1 MSYRKVVTLP
11 LAHWKRSQ
19 CPPPQ
24 NTASYRRRGD
34 HKNGGFMKLE
44 SCRNLTGD
52 EIETT
57 ITMAGNGANGFRVY
71 TTSNSMLTKIGK
83 LLDAPDTAWKLEKVE
98 RYSDGVPSGY
108 FFTCSARNCLQL
120 KAKKAAGR
128 EMTEE
133 EKEAL
138 VQRFAASRAEKMS

>member
-1 MSYRKVVTLP
+1 
-11 LAHWKRSQ
+11 
-19 CPPPQ
+19 
-24 NTASYRRRGD
+24 
-34 HKNGGFMKLE
+34 MKLE
-44 SCRNLTGD
+44 SCRNFMSD

-57 ITMAGNGANGFRVY
+57 ITIAGNGADGFRVY

-108 FFTCSARNCLQL
+108 FFTCSAKSCLSL

-128 EMTEE
+128 ELTEE

-138 VQRFAASRAEKMS
+138 IQRFAASRVEKTT

>member
-1 MSYRKVVTLP
+1 MSDRKVVTLP
-11 LAHWKRSQ
+11 LAQ
-19 CPPPQ
+19 GL
-24 NTASYRRRGD
+24 NIRRLEHNIPLAAGGD
-34 HKNGGFMKLE
+34 HKNGGLMKLE

-57 ITMAGNGANGFRVY
+57 ITMAGNGADGFRVY

-108 FFTCSARNCLQL
+108 FFTCSVRNCLQL
-120 KAKKAAGR
+120 KAKKVSR
-128 EMTEE
+128 ELTEE

-138 VQRFAASRAEKMS
+138 TQRFAASRAEKTT

>member
-1 MSYRKVVTLP
+1 
-11 LAHWKRSQ
+11 
-19 CPPPQ
+19 
-24 NTASYRRRGD
+24 
-34 HKNGGFMKLE
+34 MKLE
-44 SCRNLTGD
+44 SCRNFMSD

-57 ITMAGNGANGFRVY
+57 ITMAGNGADGFRVY

-83 LLDAPDTAWKLEKVE
+83 LLDAPGTAWKLEKVE

-108 FFTCSARNCLQL
+108 FFTCSAKSCLSL

-133 EKEAL
+133 EKEAAAVRL
-138 VQRFAASRAEKMS
+138 AASRSKKRS

>member
-1 MSYRKVVTLP
+1 MMSDRKVVTLP
-11 LAHWKRSQ
+11 LAQDLDIRRLEHNIPSAAGRSQ
-19 CPPPQ
+19 
-24 NTASYRRRGD
+24 
-34 HKNGGFMKLE
+34 NGGLMKFE

-57 ITMAGNGANGFRVY
+57 ITMTGNGANGFRVY

-108 FFTCSARNCLQL
+108 FFTCSVRNCLSL
-120 KAKKAAGR
+120 KAKKVSR
-128 EMTEE
+128 EFTEE

-138 VQRFAASRAEKMS
+138 AQRFAASRTEKTT

>member
-1 MSYRKVVTLP
+1 
-11 LAHWKRSQ
+11 
-19 CPPPQ
+19 
-24 NTASYRRRGD
+24 
-34 HKNGGFMKLE
+34 MKLE

-57 ITMAGNGANGFRVY
+57 ITMTGNGANGFRVY

-83 LLDAPDTAWKLEKVE
+83 LLDIPNTAWKLEKVE

-108 FFTCSARNCLQL
+108 FFTCSVRNCLSL
-120 KAKKAAGR
+120 KAKKAAVR

-138 VQRFAASRAEKMS
+138 VQRFAASRAEKTT

>member
-1 MSYRKVVTLP
+1 
-11 LAHWKRSQ
+11 
-19 CPPPQ
+19 
-24 NTASYRRRGD
+24 
-34 HKNGGFMKLE
+34 MKLE

-57 ITMAGNGANGFRVY
+57 ITMTGNGADGFRVY

-108 FFTCSARNCLQL
+108 FFTCSVRNCLSL

>member
-1 MSYRKVVTLP
+1 
-11 LAHWKRSQ
+11 
-19 CPPPQ
+19 
-24 NTASYRRRGD
+24 
-34 HKNGGFMKLE
+34 MKLE

-57 ITMAGNGANGFRVY
+57 ITMTGNGAGGFRVY

-83 LLDAPDTAWKLEKVE
+83 LLDAPGTAWKLEKVE

-108 FFTCSARNCLQL
+108 FFTCSVKSCLQL
-120 KAKKAAGR
+120 KAKKAAVR
-128 EMTEE
+128 EIKKKK
-133 EKEAL
+133 KEAL

>member
-1 MSYRKVVTLP
+1 
-11 LAHWKRSQ
+11 
-19 CPPPQ
+19 
-24 NTASYRRRGD
+24 
-34 HKNGGFMKLE
+34 MKLE

-57 ITMAGNGANGFRVY
+57 ITMTGNGADGFRVY

-83 LLDAPDTAWKLEKVE
+83 LLDAPGTAWKLEKVE
-98 RYSDGVPSGY
+98 HYSDGVPSGY
-108 FFTCSARNCLQL
+108 FFACSAKSCLQL

-138 VQRFAASRAEKMS
+138 VQRFAASRAERMS

>member
-1 MSYRKVVTLP
+1 
-11 LAHWKRSQ
+11 
-19 CPPPQ
+19 
-24 NTASYRRRGD
+24 
-34 HKNGGFMKLE
+34 MKLE

-52 EIETT
+52 EIETV

-83 LLDAPDTAWKLEKVE
+83 LLDAPDTAWKIEKVE

-108 FFTCSARNCLQL
+108 FFTCSVKNCLQL
-120 KAKKAAGR
+120 KAKKASR
-128 EMTEE
+128 ELTEE

-138 VQRFAASRAEKMS
+138 AQRFAASRYKVKIPQHGWEVKDNSVSG

>member
-1 MSYRKVVTLP
+1 
-11 LAHWKRSQ
+11 
-19 CPPPQ
+19 
-24 NTASYRRRGD
+24 
-34 HKNGGFMKLE
+34 MKLE
-44 SCRNLTGD
+44 SCRNLTSD

-57 ITMAGNGANGFRVY
+57 ITMIGNGADGFRVY

-83 LLDAPDTAWKLEKVE
+83 LLDVPDTAWKLEKIE

-108 FFTCSARNCLQL
+108 FFTCSVKNCLSL

-128 EMTEE
+128 ELTEE

-138 VQRFAASRAEKMS
+138 SQRFAASRAEKTTRNQI

>member
-1 MSYRKVVTLP
+1 
-11 LAHWKRSQ
+11 
-19 CPPPQ
+19 
-24 NTASYRRRGD
+24 
-34 HKNGGFMKLE
+34 MKLE
-44 SCRNLTGD
+44 SCRNLASD

-57 ITMAGNGANGFRVY
+57 ITMTGNGADGFRVY

-108 FFTCSARNCLQL
+108 FFTCSVKSCLSL

-138 VQRFAASRAEKMS
+138 VQRFAASRVEKTT

>member
-1 MSYRKVVTLP
+1 
-11 LAHWKRSQ
+11 
-19 CPPPQ
+19 
-24 NTASYRRRGD
+24 
-34 HKNGGFMKLE
+34 MKLE

-52 EIETT
+52 EIETV

-83 LLDAPDTAWKLEKVE
+83 LLDAPGTAWKLEKVE

-108 FFTCSARNCLQL
+108 FFICSVKNCLQL
-120 KAKKAAGR
+120 KAKKAIR
-128 EMTEE
+128 ELTEE

-138 VQRFAASRAEKMS
+138 TQRFSASRAEKTT

>member
-1 MSYRKVVTLP
+1 
-11 LAHWKRSQ
+11 
-19 CPPPQ
+19 
-24 NTASYRRRGD
+24 
-34 HKNGGFMKLE
+34 MKLE
-44 SCRNLTGD
+44 SCRNFMSD

-57 ITMAGNGANGFRVY
+57 ITMTGNGADGFRVY

-108 FFTCSARNCLQL
+108 FFTCSAKSCLSL

-138 VQRFAASRAEKMS
+138 VQRFATSRAEKTT

>member
-1 MSYRKVVTLP
+1 MR
-11 LAHWKRSQ
+11 
-19 CPPPQ
+19 
-24 NTASYRRRGD
+24 
-34 HKNGGFMKLE
+34 LE
-44 SCRNLTGD
+44 SCRNFMSD

-57 ITMAGNGANGFRVY
+57 ITMTGNGADGFRVY
-71 TTSNSMLTKIGK
+71 TTNNSMLTKIGK

-108 FFTCSARNCLQL
+108 FFTCSVRNCLQL

-133 EKEAL
+133 EKEAVAVRL
-138 VQRFAASRAEKMS
+138 AASRSKRRS